1 MLCYTEFDLLAE
13 VSNVPDTCAFKN
25 VIQVIKQDKVRKKN
39 IGKAIPYI
47 HILIS
52 DS

>member
-25 VIQVIKQDKVRKKN
+25 VQVIKQDKVRKKK

-47 HILIS
+47 NILIS